1 MKKLKLVLIG
11 NGMAGIRT
19 LEELLKIAPDLYEIT
34 VFGAEPHPNYNRIL
48 LSPVLAGEQTFEDI
62 VLNDLNWYADNGIR
76 LLLDRKVVKLDRRQ
90 RKVYAADGS
99 EAEYDRLVIATGSNP
114 FILPVP
120 GNRLEGVIGY
130 RDIADTQ
137 AMIDTA
143 KHHSHAVV
151 IGGGLLGL
159 EAANGLKQRGM
170 DVTVVHLA
178 DWLLERQLDRTAGK
192 LLQSALEARGIR
204 FRLNTVTDE
213 LMDNGDGRVCAVQF
227 RDGDVVAA
235 DLVVMAAGIRPN
247 TELAE
252 KSGIPCNRGILVN
265 DTLQTYDP
273 RIYAIGECAS
283 HRGIAYGL
291 VAPLFEQA
299 KVCANHL
306 AQFGFASYK
315 GSVVSTKLKVTGIDL
330 FSAGDFMGGEGTE
343 TITLSDPIGGVYKK
357 LVIKDDV
364 LVGACLYGDTAD
376 GGWYFRQIRENHNVA
391 QIRDH
396 LMFGE
401 SSLGDA
407 GHQGQSSAASMP
419 DSAEVCGCNGVC
431 KGTIVKAIQENGLFS
446 VDEVKKHT
454 KAASSCGS
462 CAGLVEQIL
471 ISTVGGAADVKPKS
485 EKAICGCSELN
496 HGQVRKAIREHH
508 LTSMAEAMRFMDW
521 STPNGCATCRP
532 ALNYYLISTWPGEAK
547 DDAQSRLINE
557 RAHANIQKDGTYSV
571 VPRMWGGVT
580 NPAELR
586 RIADVADKYQVP
598 MVKVTGGQRIDLLGV
613 KKEDLPAIWKDLDMP
628 SGHAYGKSIRTV
640 KTCVGSEF
648 CRFGTQNSTQLGID
662 LEHDLFNMWSPHK
675 VKLAVSGCPRNCA
688 EAGIKDIGIIG
699 VDSGWELYI
708 GGNGGIKTEV
718 AEFFVKLK
726 TSDEVREYSGAFLQ
740 LYREEAFYLER
751 TVHYLQR
758 VGMEHIRKAVLED
771 AENRKALNARLRYA
785 LSLEQ
790 DPWQQRIEQPQLKK
804 EFERIPLAQ
813 LESA

>member
-1 MKKLKLVLIG
+1 MKKIKLVMVG
-11 NGMAGIRT
+11 NGMAGVRT
-19 LEELLKIAPDLYEIT
+19 LEELLKLNSDFYDIT

-48 LSPVLAGEQTFEDI
+48 LSPVLAGEQTFEEI
-62 VLNDLNWYADNGIR
+62 VLNDLNWYAENGIK
-76 LLLDRKVVKLDRRQ
+76 LLLDRKVVQIDRVR
-90 RKVYAADGS
+90 RRVVAADGS
-99 EAEYDRLVIATGSNP
+99 EAEYDRLLLATGSVP
-114 FILPVP
+114 FILPIP
-120 GNRLEGVIGY
+120 GNRLQGVIGY

-137 AMIDTA
+137 AMIDCART
-143 KHHSHAVV
+143 HSHAVV

-170 DVTVVHLA
+170 DVTVVHLS

-192 LLQSALEARGIR
+192 LLQGALEARGIR
-204 FRLNTVTDE
+204 FRLNTQTQE
-213 LMDNGDGRVCAVQF
+213 LMDNGSGRVCAVQF
-227 RDGDVVAA
+227 NDGDVIPA

-252 KSGIPCNRGILVN
+252 SAGIPCNRGILVN

-273 RIYAIGECAS
+273 RIYAVGECAN

-306 AQFGFASYK
+306 AHLGYARYQ
-315 GSVVSTKLKVTGIDL
+315 GSVTSTKLKVTGIDL
-330 FSAGDFMGGEGTE
+330 FSAGDFIGGEGSE

-401 SSLGDA
+401 NALGDV
-407 GHQGQSSAASMP
+407 GHQGQNSAASMP
-419 DSAEVCGCNGVC
+419 DTAEVCGCNGVC
-431 KGTIVKAIQENGLFS
+431 KGTIVKAIQEHGLFS

-485 EKAICGCSELN
+485 EKG
-496 HGQVRKAIREHH
+496 
-508 LTSMAEAMRFMDW
+508 
-521 STPNGCATCRP
+521 
-532 ALNYYLISTWPGEAK
+532 
-547 DDAQSRLINE
+547 LINE

-580 NPAELR
+580 NAAELR

-613 KKEDLPAIWKDLDMP
+613 KKDDLPAIWKDLDMP

-688 EAGIKDIGIIG
+688 EAGIKDVGIIG
-699 VDSGWELYI
+699 VDSGWEMYI

-726 TSDEVREYSGAFLQ
+726 TAEEVREYNGAFLQ

-758 VGMEHIRKAVLED
+758 VGMEHIRKAVVED
-771 AENRKALNARLRYA
+771 AENRKALNDRLQFA
-785 LSLEQ
+785 LSFEQ
-790 DPWQQRIEQPQLKK
+790 DPWKQRIEQPQLKK
-804 EFERIPLAQ
+804 EFERIPLKQ
-813 LESA
+813 LENV